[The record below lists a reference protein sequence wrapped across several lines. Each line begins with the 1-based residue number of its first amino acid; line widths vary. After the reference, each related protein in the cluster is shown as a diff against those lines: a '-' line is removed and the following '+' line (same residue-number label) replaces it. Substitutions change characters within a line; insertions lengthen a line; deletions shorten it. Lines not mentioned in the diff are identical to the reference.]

1 MSFNYLE
8 ILVFVFLLGI
18 TYYGYNK
25 GLLKLSVTMLALLS
39 SVIALNVA
47 NPPLRKMLQENTRLN
62 QYVLT
67 KIYDKIGLGEM
78 NEDSSSAIGRSEA
91 IDRLNVPIKIKDI
104 LKKNDNRV
112 VYERLGVYTFADYIA
127 SYVTQMMVNAIS
139 FLGSF
144 VLVWLVLGI
153 MFKGN
158 KTLEKL
164 PAMKGLN
171 QTLGGAAAF
180 LGGLIAVWLAFIV
193 IIVFYSTKIGA
204 ALSSAIEGSQFL
216 LFLSRINPIAIF
228 LGLQ

>member
-1 MSFNYLE
+1 M
-8 ILVFVFLLGI
+8 FVFLLGI